1 MSDGPESIPEE
12 IDLPDWIV
20 AILLLIFL
28 LGAVYVLYF

>member
-1 MSDGPESIPEE
+1 MSDEPDSIPDEV
-12 IDLPDWIV
+12 DLPDWIV